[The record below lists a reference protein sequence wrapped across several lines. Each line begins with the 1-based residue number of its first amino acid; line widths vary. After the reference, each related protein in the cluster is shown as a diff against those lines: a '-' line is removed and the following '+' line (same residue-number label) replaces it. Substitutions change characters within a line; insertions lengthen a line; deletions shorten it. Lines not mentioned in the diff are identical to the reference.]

1 MLKRKIGYS
10 KKLVLLISLFLLLA
24 NGFLGTIL
32 IIQSQNELYT
42 QIKRRMLDILQS
54 AVALLDGD
62 EMGKV
67 QKEDFNTDEYQ
78 KAYNLL
84 GTFQE
89 NFKLEYIY
97 GIRDMGDG
105 TFTFTIDPD
114 KESPGEFGEPIE
126 YTEALHQASLGIPG
140 MDKEPYEDK
149 WGKFYSAYV
158 PIFDSNGKVSGIL
171 AADIR
176 AEVYERAM
184 RRHIYT
190 MLIICFA
197 SLIAGASIVFMISD
211 KLHKRIVYLN
221 SEMSQMTDEVEE
233 LASELRL
240 ATSRQGQ
247 HSEINKEETQDEEDK
262 DSLEELGSRLRF
274 VRKELQLYIHD
285 AHDLAYTDSL
295 TGTSNRNAYVEN
307 LKKLNK
313 SISEGKAHFTLAVF
327 DINGLKNAND
337 TFSHE
342 HGDLLIITASEV
354 LRDVIGTE
362 NIFRIGG
369 DEFVAIV
376 DESQEGMQIE
386 ELFQKIDSCIHEKN
400 RSITELSSKAPL
412 SLSKGAACFIKTDD
426 FDVRTVFRR
435 ADEAMYADK
444 ASYYRK
450 HERRK

>member
-42 QIKRRMLDILQS
+42 HIKSRMLDILQS

-62 EMGKV
+62 VMGKV
-67 QKEDFNTDEYQ
+67 QKEDFYTDEYQ
-78 KAYNLL
+78 KAYKLL
-84 GTFQE
+84 ETFQE

-105 TFTFTIDPD
+105 TFTLTIDPD

-140 MDKEPYEDK
+140 MDKDPYEDK

-176 AEVYERAM
+176 AEVYESAM
-184 RRHIYT
+184 RHHIYT

-197 SLIAGASIVFMISD
+197 SLIAGASIVFIISD
-211 KLHKRIVYLN
+211 RLHKRIVYLN

-240 ATSRQGQ
+240 ASSRHD
-247 HSEINKEETQDEEDK
+247 HSENNKEKTQDEEDK
-262 DSLEELGSRLRF
+262 DSLEELSSRLKF
-274 VRKELQLYIHD
+274 VRKELQHYIHD

-295 TGTSNRNAYVEN
+295 TGASNRNAYVEN

-337 TFSHE
+337 TFGHE

-354 LRDVIGTE
+354 LRDVIGTD
-362 NIFRIGG
+362 NLFRIGG

-386 ELFQKIDSCIHEKN
+386 ELFQKIDSRIHEKN

-444 ASYYRK
+444 ASFYKK
-450 HERRK
+450 HDRRK